1 MTREAI
7 LETVLE
13 LGIDKATVSA
23 VAERV
28 GVDPST
34 LYGHV
39 AGRGEMVAAAAE
51 VAISRVRW
59 RGQPAGGAAGD
70 GWSAGAALGPAPG
83 GVARD
88 AAPCGKFDGPIS
100 AGSPADVPDD
110 WRGFL
115 TSIAEDLWG
124 MYREHPG
131 LAGYLRTTDVPSPT
145 LLALAAGAVEV
156 LTSRYGLGVPLAALA
171 VDSVGDSVIDSFLTV
186 TRLEQA
192 AADDST
198 RAARDEAVDSV
209 DLLAG
214 HTQQEYV
221 EVLKSALGSPQGSD
235 AWWRDKVQ
243 LVLDGVAYRLL
254 GPATG

>member
-59 RGQPAGGAAGD
+59 RGQPADGAAVD
-70 GWSAGAALGPAPG
+70 GWSAGAALRPAPG
-83 GVARD
+83 GEL
-88 AAPCGKFDGPIS
+88 DGPI
-100 AGSPADVPDD
+100 PADVPDD

-124 MYREHPG
+124 MYREYPG
-131 LAGYLRTTDVPSPT
+131 LAGYLRTTDVASPT
-145 LLALAAGAVEV
+145 LLTLAAGAVEV
-156 LTSRYGLGVPLAALA
+156 LTGRYGLGVPLAALA

-198 RAARDEAVDSV
+198 RAARDKAVDSV

-243 LVLDGVAYRLL
+243 LVLDGVAYRLS
-254 GPATG
+254 GPATD

>member
-59 RGQPAGGAAGD
+59 RGQPADGAAGD

-83 GVARD
+83 GEL
-88 AAPCGKFDGPIS
+88 DGVTS
-100 AGSPADVPDD
+100 GGSPDDVPDD

-115 TSIAEDLWG
+115 TSIGEDLWG

-145 LLALAAGAVEV
+145 LLTLAAGAVEV

-171 VDSVGDSVIDSFLTV
+171 VDLVGDSVIDSFLTV

-198 RAARDEAVDSV
+198 RAARDKAVDSV

-221 EVLKSALGSPQGSD
+221 EVLKSALGLPQGSD

-243 LVLDGVAYRLL
+243 LVLDGVAYRLS
-254 GPATG
+254 GPATD